1 MVTYYLFTI
10 LHVIFFRCRC
20 IVAYPPNSEYELEL
34 RVGDIL
40 YVHKIRQDGWYRG
53 TLLRTGK
60 SGLFPSSFVEKI

>member
-1 MVTYYLFTI
+1 MIYNTFYLFMYYI
-10 LHVIFFRCRC
+10 FRCRC